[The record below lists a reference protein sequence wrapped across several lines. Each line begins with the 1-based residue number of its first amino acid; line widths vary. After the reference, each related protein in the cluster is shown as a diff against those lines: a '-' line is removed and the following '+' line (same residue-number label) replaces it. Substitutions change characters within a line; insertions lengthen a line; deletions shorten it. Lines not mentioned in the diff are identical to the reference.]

1 MNRPY
6 CGTKLIPPQGR
17 PRGTASQCYILG
29 RRSGFI
35 GGISRGLVNLNQVE
49 LNRLTKDVVRV
60 IATRFNVVGYSRMT
74 KDQLIQNI
82 LRINR
87 GQRRTFNLDD
97 LR

>member
-6 CGTKLIPPQGR
+6 CGTKTPPPQGR
-17 PRGTASQCYILG
+17 PRGTASQCFILG
-29 RRSGFI
+29 RRIGYF
-35 GGISRGLVNLNQVE
+35 GGISKGLVKLTQGE

-60 IATRFNVVGYSRMT
+60 IAMKFNVSGYSRMT
-74 KDQLIQNI
+74 KEQLITNI
-82 LRINR
+82 LRLR